1 MLMLSGVAF
10 AFAAGAAYAQAPA
23 APAAPPAAGGAPA
36 AAPAAPPAPPFVL
49 TSPDF
54 KDGQPFPVS
63 YGDIRLTNNVNTC
76 GPDAKKVSPALAWT
90 GTPARAVTLVLT
102 MLDVDAGLGAAHFIV
117 FDIPKDVSS
126 LPAGALTADPMGKF
140 VPGTNYRMEA
150 YSGPCPGAGPAHHYV
165 ITLWATDLAPGTL
178 KPTMT
183 RDQVIAA
190 LTGHNVGV
198 ANIIGLYQRPQ

>member
-1 MLMLSGVAF
+1 
-10 AFAAGAAYAQAPA
+10 
-23 APAAPPAAGGAPA
+23 
-36 AAPAAPPAPPFVL
+36 VL

-54 KDGQPFPVS
+54 KDGEKFPVS

-102 MLDVDAGLGAAHFIV
+102 MLDVDAGLGAAHFVV
-117 FDIPKDVSS
+117 FDIPKDVTS

-140 VPGTNYRMEA
+140 VAATNYRMEA

-183 RDQVIAA
+183 RDQVIMA

>member
-1 MLMLSGVAF
+1 VYSRMIQVAF
-10 AFAAGAAYAQAPA
+10 SAAAIALASGLAHAQAPA
-23 APAAPPAAGGAPA
+23 AAPAAPVAGG
-36 AAPAAPPAPPFVL
+36 APAAPPAPPFVL

-54 KDGQPFPVS
+54 KDGQMMPAK
-63 YGDIRLTNNVNTC
+63 YGDIRTPAC
-76 GPDAKKVSPALAWT
+76 GPEAMKISPALAWT

-117 FDIPKDVSS
+117 FDIPKEVSS
-126 LPAGALTADPMGKF
+126 LAAGALTADPKGAF
-140 VPGTNYRMEA
+140 VAGTNYRMEA

-183 RDQVIAA
+183 RDQVLAA

-198 ANIIGLYQRPQ
+198 ANIIGLYQRP